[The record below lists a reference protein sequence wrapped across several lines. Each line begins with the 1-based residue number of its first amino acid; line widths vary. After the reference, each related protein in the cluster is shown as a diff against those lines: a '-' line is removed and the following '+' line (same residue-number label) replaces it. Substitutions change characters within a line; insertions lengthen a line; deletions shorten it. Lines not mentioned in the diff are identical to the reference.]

1 MSLFDAARPNPAGY
15 RDVAPSELTLP
26 ARGYTIIDVRQP
38 EEYVGELGHLAGA
51 KLVPMAALLAEAV
64 SWDKGAEYLMVCKAG
79 GRSASSAQALLR
91 AGFSKVVNL
100 SGGMLAWNAAGLPVE
115 R

>member
-1 MSLFDAARPNPAGY
+1 
-15 RDVAPSELTLP
+15 
-26 ARGYTIIDVRQP
+26 
-38 EEYVGELGHLAGA
+38 
-51 KLVPMAALLAEAV
+51 
-64 SWDKGAEYLMVCKAG
+64 MVCKAG